1 MDELFLALNEA
12 SVRYLL
18 IGGQAMRLMGMPR
31 FSMDWDIFIPPG
43 DEANF
48 ELLNQVLDAELD
60 LPLIPLGPQGENFVQ
75 TYQTSW
81 GVVQFHLALPGVR
94 SFEQAEAVAVRRT
107 TEHGTPVKCMAGSDL
122 LIAKMAA
129 NRPQDQVDIQFLQ
142 ELRRVG
148 KL

>member
-81 GVVQFHLALPGVR
+81 GVVQFHLALPVR
-94 SFEQAEAVAVRRT
+94 QLGDIGRRP
-107 TEHGTPVKCMAGSDL
+107 H
-122 LIAKMAA
+122 
-129 NRPQDQVDIQFLQ
+129 
-142 ELRRVG
+142 
-148 KL
+148 